1 MRKTDA
7 IVAEPAVPLESRAAA
22 GRAWQTLEPSLL
34 GGGTI
39 ALGLL
44 LWELVPHLVTLAP
57 GMELFL
63 TTPSRIA
70 ATLWDMI
77 ATGELWQPLR
87 ASATAFALGLGMAI
101 AAGLPLGI
109 LLGRSPTLDALFDP
123 FVTALNAT
131 PRLVFLPLFLLWFGL
146 GLWSKVLIVFI
157 GALFPILINTY
168 EGVRNADKVL
178 INVVRAFGA
187 REWDIARL
195 VMVPNALPYIVAGL
209 RLAIGRAVLGV
220 VVAEFFGSQE
230 GLGVMMVR
238 AASSY
243 HVDIVFAGVVVFAAL
258 SLAMTSL
265 VQMIEKRLSGW
276 RPQHTQNGGGR

>member
-1 MRKTDA
+1 MRETDA
-7 IVAEPAVPLESRAAA
+7 IAAEGAVLDGGAATA
-22 GRAWQTLEPSLL
+22 RPWQSLEPSLL
-34 GGGTI
+34 GAGTI
-39 ALGLL
+39 VLL
-44 LWELVPHLVTLAP
+44 LLIWELVPQLMTLSP
-57 GMELFL
+57 GMELFF

-70 ATLWDMI
+70 ATLWRMF
-77 ATGELWQPLR
+77 ATGEIWQPLQV
-87 ASATAFALGLGMAI
+87 SATAFALGLAMAI
-101 AAGLPLGI
+101 AAGLPLGV
-109 LLGRSPTLDALFDP
+109 LLGRSSTLDALFDP

-178 INVVRAFGA
+178 INVVRSFGA

-195 VMVPNALPYIVAGL
+195 VMVPNAMPYIVAGL

-243 HVDIVFAGVVVFAAL
+243 HVDIVFAGVVVFAVL
-258 SLAMTSL
+258 SLAMTFL
-265 VQMIEKRLSGW
+265 VQMIEKRLSVW
-276 RPQHTQNGGGR
+276 RPQHAGGGGGR